1 MPVTI
6 LEKSRGVGGR
16 MSARRWE
23 KGVFDHGA
31 QFITVRSPEF
41 QQFVEEW
48 KSLGIVREWSRSFPS
63 AGADAP
69 VESLPRL
76 IGIPGMTAVAKHLAR
91 DLDVRLNTRIV
102 GVDLR
107 GNGWVVHSDEEEEFS
122 AAALLLTAPLPQS
135 LMILDTGTVRL
146 PHELHIEL
154 HAINYHPCLAVLA
167 RLDGPSAIPEP
178 GGLHLGPEPVR
189 WVADN
194 RMKGISP
201 ADTTVTIHAGPIFSE
216 KHYSSSSEL
225 VASILTDAV
234 QQHLGSMVLETEVHR
249 WRYSEPTHIYA
260 QPALLAIVTP
270 PLAFAGDAFAGARI
284 EGAALSGIAA
294 ADILL
299 RLG

>member
-1 MPVTI
+1 
-6 LEKSRGVGGR
+6 
-16 MSARRWE
+16 
-23 KGVFDHGA
+23 
-31 QFITVRSPEF
+31 
-41 QQFVEEW
+41 
-48 KSLGIVREWSRSFPS
+48 
-63 AGADAP
+63 
-69 VESLPRL
+69 
-76 IGIPGMTAVAKHLAR
+76 MTAVAKHLAR

-107 GNGWVVHSDEEEEFS
+107 GNRWVLHSDEGVEFP
-122 AAALLLTAPLPQS
+122 ADALLLTAPLPQS
-135 LMILDTGTVRL
+135 LMILDTGSVRL
-146 PHELHIEL
+146 PRDLSIEL
-154 HAINYHPCLAVLA
+154 RTINYHPCLAVLV

-201 ADTTVTIHAGPIFSE
+201 SETTVTIHAGPLFSE
-216 KHYSSSSEL
+216 RHYSSSSEL
-225 VASILTDAV
+225 VASLITDAV

-260 QPALLAIVTP
+260 HRALLAIDAP
-270 PLAFAGDAFAGARI
+270 PLAIAGDAFAGARV